1 MVGVLGG
8 RVAKKLTLPSVS
20 GYIIAGLILGPSF
33 INLVSSQDLESLSF
47 ITDIALAAIA
57 FSIGSEFLLSDM
69 KKVGKRALILTIAE
83 VIGAFFI
90 VFIAMFYIFNQSFEF
105 SLVIASMS
113 AATAPAGIVMV
124 IRELR
129 ADGPLVKTI
138 LPVVALDDALGIMLF
153 GVALSLAKMTS
164 GLEEFTIFKIISAPL
179 IEIFGSL
186 LLGFL
191 LGIGLTY
198 LAKKA
203 KGRDELLKISLAFI
217 LAGVGASNFFNL
229 SPLLTSMMMGGTLV
243 NLMPSSKRIF
253 GTMNEFT
260 PPINLLFFTLAGMSL
275 NIRVLASVSF
285 LGIGYIIA
293 RAIGKIIGAG
303 VGAKALGESKTIQ
316 KYLGLSL
323 LTQGGISIGLSSI
336 VQSELPQFSGSIVT
350 VILFSVLVFEILG
363 PILAKVAIT
372 RAGEVNGMLKKKE

>member
-1 MVGVLGG
+1 M
-8 RVAKKLTLPSVS
+8 AKKLTLPSVS